1 MSNTN
6 WSLMEQCT
14 TDDMS
19 TVSAGVSVILPFL
32 TRYFKVFEKKSC
44 SSKSFGFFA
53 TNYHLTEY
61 FLMFLIVYFIL
72 SESNS
77 SVKIISISAENDF
90 FLLRRYIY
98 KRPNLFFK
106 YVNKFENRLYIYR
119 YD

>member
-1 MSNTN
+1 
-6 WSLMEQCT
+6 MEQCT

-44 SSKSFGFFA
+44 SSKSFGFFS